1 MIIALKSP
9 TRTFDAIAKPPRRE
23 HQKPEAELTAAAAA
37 VSRPQPAGVGPNT
50 VRQSV
55 NGGAGVEVEQEK
67 KAVRQSAALEN
78 GDGELESGR
87 WKKDHAGVANGTLGG
102 SEERTGSGHPR
113 NSGHSLYIKQEAADQ
128 DKSVDIES
136 QADPGRSDHVHN
148 PGRESTDSKQ
158 DKHRG
163 FLHHRTHDKKP
174 VDGEVFEHPM
184 PGVDAAGRLGTAGAV
199 NIRHVFREF
208 EDR

>member
-1 MIIALKSP
+1 LIIALKSP
-9 TRTFDAIAKPPRRE
+9 TRTFDAITKPPQQE

-50 VRQSV
+50 GRQSA
-55 NGGAGVEVEQEK
+55 NGVAEVQEK

-78 GDGELESGR
+78 GNNEIESGR
-87 WKKDHAGVANGTLGG
+87 WKKGHLGVANGTSGG
-102 SEERTGSGHPR
+102 SEDRTKVDRLESGHR
-113 NSGHSLYIKQEAADQ
+113 RISENSEQEAANQ
-128 DKSVDIES
+128 GKSVDIES

-148 PGRESTDSKQ
+148 SGGTCTGSKQ
-158 DKHRG
+158 HKHRG